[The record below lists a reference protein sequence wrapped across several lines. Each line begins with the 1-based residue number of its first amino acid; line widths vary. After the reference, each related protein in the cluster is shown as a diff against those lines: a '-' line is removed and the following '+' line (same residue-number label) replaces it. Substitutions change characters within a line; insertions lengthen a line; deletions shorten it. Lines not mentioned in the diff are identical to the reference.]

1 LCNIALDTTP
11 DIGHKIETFPETMNR
26 RILSMQDLTITRIET
41 EAIRVPLAR
50 TYRGSHYKM
59 THRSTIITRIHTA
72 SGLVGE
78 AYAGDEDASLL
89 EIESIIQEELAPL
102 LIGQD
107 GSAIERLWEI
117 ARPATW
123 DILRDR
129 RLGLVACAS
138 IDVTL
143 WDLMGKALG
152 VPLWKLWGGYRSRV
166 PVITIG
172 GYYGSNLTIKEEVE
186 YLLKEE
192 FAGMKFKIGG
202 MSPEDDAKRFKEA
215 RKVGGDNF
223 RIAVDANQGYTP
235 AQAIEFSKL
244 VADDNLLWFEEPC
257 IWQNDR
263 KGMRDVRYGGS
274 VAVCAGQSEF
284 SAAGCRDLMEA
295 GSIDFCNFDS
305 SWSGGPTEWRKVAAM
320 ATVYD
325 VKMAHHEE
333 AQVSAHL
340 LASIPH
346 GTYVEYFHPDRDPIW
361 HNLLANRP
369 ALKDGHIQLNDNPGL
384 GWELDRDYINK
395 YRISERFTEAK

>member
-1 LCNIALDTTP
+1 
-11 DIGHKIETFPETMNR
+11 
-26 RILSMQDLTITRIET
+26 MQDLTITRIET

-59 THRSTIITRIHTA
+59 THRSTVITRIHTA

-257 IWQNDR
+257 IWQNDK